1 MNNTERRQALRTEL
15 AAKIDRF
22 MGSAVRRA
30 TEVPGLTLGRRT
42 RLEGPGCYTYEP
54 SVALI
59 AQGSKRV
66 DLGKKSFIYDE
77 SRFLLTSID
86 LPIASRLLEAS
97 EEKPFLGLV
106 LRLEVPVVRDLLSRE
121 QIDVAEAPSDG
132 PAMATG
138 ENTQELLGAFCR
150 LVDLLDT
157 PQDIGVLSAL
167 IQREITYRI
176 LCGPAGGRL
185 REIATLG
192 DQSHRTAKAVAWIKT
207 NYADPLRVEDL
218 ARLAGM
224 GLSTFHRHFRDL
236 TAMSPLQ
243 YQKQLR
249 LQNARGRMLTEGLD
263 AATAAFEVGYESPS
277 QFNREY
283 SRMFGQPPVRD
294 IQAFRSAA
302 DHAAAPASSR

>member
-1 MNNTERRQALRTEL
+1 MNKTEQPHALRTEL
-15 AAKIDRF
+15 AAKINRW
-22 MGSAVRRA
+22 MGSAERRA
-30 TEVPGLTLGRRT
+30 TDIPGLTLVRRT

-54 SVALI
+54 SIAVI

-66 DLGKKSFIYDE
+66 DLGKRSYTYDA

-86 LPIASRLLEAS
+86 LPISSRLLEAS

-106 LRLEVPVVRDLLSRE
+106 LRLELPVVRDLLSRDE
-121 QIDVAEAPSDG
+121 IEVAETPSDG

-138 ENTQELLGAFCR
+138 ENTPELLGAFIR
-150 LVDLLDT
+150 LVDLLDA
-157 PQDIGVLSAL
+157 PQDIAVLSAL

-176 LCGPAGGRL
+176 LRGPAGGRL

-192 DQSHRTAKAVAWIKT
+192 DQSHRTAKAIAWIKA
-207 NYADPLRVEDL
+207 NYAEPLRVEKL

-224 GLSTFHRHFRDL
+224 GLSTFHRRFRDL

-249 LQNARGRMLTEGLD
+249 LQNARGRMLMDGLD

-283 SRMFGQPPVRD
+283 NRLFGQPPIRD
-294 IQAFRSAA
+294 VQALRSQA
-302 DHAAAPASSR
+302 

>member
-1 MNNTERRQALRTEL
+1 MNKTEQPHALRTEL
-15 AAKIDRF
+15 AAKINRW
-22 MGSAVRRA
+22 MGSAERRA
-30 TEVPGLTLGRRT
+30 TDIPGLTLVRRT

-54 SVALI
+54 SIAVI

-66 DLGKKSFIYDE
+66 DLGKRSYTYDA

-86 LPIASRLLEAS
+86 LPISSRLLEAS

-106 LRLEVPVVRDLLSRE
+106 LRLELPVVRDLLSRDE
-121 QIDVAEAPSDG
+121 IEVAETPSDG

-138 ENTQELLGAFCR
+138 ENTPELLGAFIR
-150 LVDLLDT
+150 LVDLLDA
-157 PQDIGVLSAL
+157 PQDIAVLSAL

-176 LCGPAGGRL
+176 LRGPAGGRL

-192 DQSHRTAKAVAWIKT
+192 DQSHRTAKAIAWIKA
-207 NYADPLRVEDL
+207 NYAEPLRVEKL

-224 GLSTFHRHFRDL
+224 GLSTFHRRFRDL

-249 LQNARGRMLTEGLD
+249 LQNARGRMLMDGLD

-283 SRMFGQPPVRD
+283 NRLFGQPPIRD
-294 IQAFRSAA
+294 VQALRS
-302 DHAAAPASSR
+302 PA

>member
-1 MNNTERRQALRTEL
+1 MNKTAQPHALQTEL
-15 AAKIDRF
+15 AAKVNRW
-22 MGSAVRRA
+22 MGSAERRA
-30 TEVPGLTLGRRT
+30 TDIPGLTLVRRT
-42 RLEGPGCYTYEP
+42 RLKAPGCYTYEP
-54 SVALI
+54 SIAVI

-66 DLGKKSFIYDE
+66 DLGKRSYTYDA

-86 LPIASRLLEAS
+86 LPISSRLLEAS

-106 LRLEVPVVRDLLSRE
+106 LRLELPVVRDLLSRDE
-121 QIDVAEAPSDG
+121 IEVAETPSDG

-138 ENTQELLGAFCR
+138 ENTPELLGAFIR
-150 LVDLLDT
+150 LVDLLDA
-157 PQDIGVLSAL
+157 PQDIAVLSAL

-176 LCGPAGGRL
+176 LRGPAGGRL

-192 DQSHRTAKAVAWIKT
+192 DQSHRTAKAIAWIKA
-207 NYADPLRVEDL
+207 NYAEPLRVEKL

-224 GLSTFHRHFRDL
+224 GLSTFHRRFRDL

-249 LQNARGRMLTEGLD
+249 LQNARGRMLMDGLD

-283 SRMFGQPPVRD
+283 NRLFGQPPIRD
-294 IQAFRSAA
+294 VQALRSQA
-302 DHAAAPASSR
+302 

>member
-1 MNNTERRQALRTEL
+1 
-15 AAKIDRF
+15 
-22 MGSAVRRA
+22 MGSAERRA
-30 TEVPGLTLGRRT
+30 TDIPGLTLVRRT

-54 SVALI
+54 SIAVI

-66 DLGKKSFIYDE
+66 DLGKRSYTYDA

-86 LPIASRLLEAS
+86 LPISSRLLEAS

-106 LRLEVPVVRDLLSRE
+106 LRLELPVVRDLLSRDE
-121 QIDVAEAPSDG
+121 IEVAETPSDG

-138 ENTQELLGAFCR
+138 ENTPELLGAFIR
-150 LVDLLDT
+150 LVDLLDA
-157 PQDIGVLSAL
+157 PQDIAVLSAL

-176 LCGPAGGRL
+176 LRGPAGGRL

-192 DQSHRTAKAVAWIKT
+192 DQSHRTAKAIAWIKA
-207 NYADPLRVEDL
+207 NYAEPLRVEKL

-224 GLSTFHRHFRDL
+224 GLSTFHRRFRDL

-249 LQNARGRMLTEGLD
+249 LQNARGRMLMDGLD

-283 SRMFGQPPVRD
+283 NRLFGQPPIRD
-294 IQAFRSAA
+294 VQALRSQA
-302 DHAAAPASSR
+302 